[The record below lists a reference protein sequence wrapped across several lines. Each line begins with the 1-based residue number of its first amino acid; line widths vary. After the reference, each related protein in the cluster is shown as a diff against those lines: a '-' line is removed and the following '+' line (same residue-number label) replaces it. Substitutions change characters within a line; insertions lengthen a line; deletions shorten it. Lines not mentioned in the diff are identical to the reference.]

1 MATITL
7 DTAPQYQK
15 LTGNNTYNLDS
26 EIPSSGRGTVP
37 QLPKCFDIDT
47 TAGVVT
53 INLMSISSLFEQGGF
68 GVGFGIFYTWTA
80 GGSNIVWNAFVSEG
94 DSDTI
99 CGNSQLV
106 VTAGAGTA
114 GMIHVA
120 GRHNWLHLSCLTI
133 PSVI

>member
-1 MATITL
+1 MAIITL

-53 INLMSISSLFEQGGF
+53 INLMSITSLFAQGGF
-68 GVGFGIFYTWTA
+68 GVGFGIFYTKTA
-80 GGSNIVWNAFVSEG
+80 GLANIVWNAFTSEG

-99 CGNSQLV
+99 CGQPQLV
-106 VTAGAGTA
+106 VAFPA
-114 GMIHVA
+114 GMAGWIHVA
-120 GRHNWLHLSCLTI
+120 GRHNWFHAVCFT
-133 PSVI
+133 PAP